1 MLWAHVRTHRAYRTL
16 SSVLTLMLV
25 LSLANPGVAV
35 FAAETSSTPEPLPPA
50 EVVEP
55 PADPGLESPPEPQ
68 PVEDP
73 EEVAPDGEPV
83 VVEAE
88 EAPPVVEPA
97 PEPEVPAPSQEVLP
111 VTVVAVPL
119 VANGQGPR
127 DDFPPPV
134 VIGEGCDLTTI
145 ATFWAGQNYDAGTVS
160 VYNDATTLYVT
171 FTTTGGWTMGLT
183 HLYVGL
189 VPPASYSPGS
199 FPYQTAHDPAVTSF
213 TYEIDLESLGAGP
226 GDTVYVAAHAEV
238 SNGEQS
244 ETAWAGQGQWPGLLF
259 SHEIPEC
266 EPLPADI
273 TVVKFHDLD
282 EDGVFDEGEPL
293 LEDVEITIEGSE
305 YSDSALTDESGEVV
319 FGPLDAGD
327 YTVDEVVPEGWFP
340 TVELPIEVALVEGQ
354 DQTVYIGNAEEPVEP
369 LPADITVVKFHD
381 LDEDGVFD
389 EGEPLLE
396 DVEITI
402 EGSEYS
408 DSALTDE
415 SGEVVFGP
423 LDAGDYTV
431 DEVVPEGWFPTVEL
445 PIEVALVEGQD
456 QTVYIGNAEEPLPFT
471 DIDLAIEKQADV
483 ATASAGDLITYTL
496 TYRNVGTTDAAGYTI
511 TDDFDETLVEVVDA
525 GGGTVMGG
533 TLVWYFADPLSPEDG
548 AQTLTYTVRVLN
560 PVPAGETVIF
570 NVVVISHPDDDN
582 PANDTDDESVAIEPF
597 LPFTPTPKPA
607 APVSGQ
613 DPYLPFTGG
622 EAWLLGAIAAAGLFV
637 GLTLR
642 RFARLS

>member
-354 DQTVYIGNAEEPVEP
+354 DQTVYIGNAEEP
-369 LPADITVVKFHD
+369 
-381 LDEDGVFD
+381 
-389 EGEPLLE
+389 
-396 DVEITI
+396 
-402 EGSEYS
+402 
-408 DSALTDE
+408 
-415 SGEVVFGP
+415 
-423 LDAGDYTV
+423 
-431 DEVVPEGWFPTVEL
+431 
-445 PIEVALVEGQD
+445 
-456 QTVYIGNAEEPLPFT
+456 LPFT

-496 TYRNVGTTDAAGYTI
+496 TYRNVGTTDAAGYSI
-511 TDDFDETLVEVVDA
+511 ADDFDETLVEVVDA